1 MDIVTDLILGGA
13 PKLNPLIVNGWSVHE
28 MENTKRY
35 LDRIIECVAESFPE
49 GLTFDGSD
57 YCDPVETFQVVVRA
71 RGFNSRRG
79 YDIAKNSV
87 FMVRYNFTY
96 RGTKLAPAY
105 FYLPYVSDGGLMYI
119 SGILYS
125 VSPVLADRVYSV
137 SETEVFVK
145 LNRAKLKFLRVPYHF
160 VEDGQRVSGY
170 MAHSSLHNAA
180 GRKSRTRTV
189 TSSTVKLNAIVT
201 PLALYL
207 FCKYG
212 LYDAFARVGR
222 CAIKVFTTDTINYAE
237 WPEDKYVVTKS
248 FGYSP
253 TSSRYSAIRYQSIA
267 SKLVMVIEREDYTP
281 LVKALVT
288 GFWYVVD
295 HYPEE
300 LCIENVGDIE
310 QWHLVLGYSLFGDS
324 NFRVKLIEDIEL
336 HIDSLDGYVDDVA
349 REEFLS
355 IGVKIDSIYDVFV
368 EMLNNMDR
376 LMIGI
381 IGNQSSLYGKH
392 LTVLPYILSSNTTA
406 LFNMLFKLKSNP
418 KKELTVDGVNKLIQ
432 TFIKPLMFFHTLSMK
447 HGELNSVSNPHDN
460 LFFKITSKMVHQNDS
475 TGGGS
480 KEPNPADPANH
491 LHVSFAEVSGMTVLN
506 KSDPLSND
514 KLNPCLIVD
523 PSSGDIIRNERF
535 RELLDNAQQ
544 QITRKR

>member
-1 MDIVTDLILGGA
+1 MDIVSDLILGGE
-13 PKLNPLIVNGWSVHE
+13 PILNPLITQGWSVHE
-28 MENTKRY
+28 MKNTKQY
-35 LDRIIECVAESFPE
+35 IDRIIECVAESFPE
-49 GLTFDGSD
+49 GLTFDGSE
-57 YCDPVETFQVVVRA
+57 YCDPMETFQVVIRA

-96 RGTKLAPAY
+96 KGTKLPPAY
-105 FYLPYVSDGGLMYI
+105 YYLPYVSDGGMMYI

-137 SETEVFVK
+137 SESEVFVK
-145 LNRAKLKFLRVPYHF
+145 LNRAKLKFLRIPYHF
-160 VEDGQRVSGY
+160 VEDGVRTSGY
-170 MAHSSLHNAA
+170 MAHSALHNAA
-180 GRKSRTRTV
+180 GRRTRGKSA
-189 TSSTVKLNAIVT
+189 TSSTVKLNQIVT
-201 PLALYL
+201 PLSLYL
-207 FCKYG
+207 FSKYG
-212 LYDAFARVGR
+212 MYDTFMNVGR
-222 CAIKVFTTDTINYAE
+222 CAIKVFTEDTIDYTD
-237 WPEDKYVVTKS
+237 WPEDKYVITKS
-248 FGYSP
+248 FGYAPS
-253 TSSRYSAIRYQSIA
+253 SSRYSAVRYQSIA
-267 SKLVMVIEREDYTP
+267 SRLVVVIERSDYTP
-281 LVKALVT
+281 LVKSLLI

-300 LCIENVGDIE
+300 MDIE
-310 QWHLVLGYSLFGDS
+310 TIGDVEQWRLVLGYSLFGDS

-355 IGVKIDSIYDVFV
+355 IGVRVDSIYDVFV
-368 EMLNNMDR
+368 EMLMHMDK
-376 LMIGI
+376 LMIDI

-418 KKELTVDGVNKLIQ
+418 KKELTADGVSKLIQ
-432 TFIKPLMFFHTLSMK
+432 SYIRPLVFFHTLSQK

-514 KLNPCLIVD
+514 KLNPCLLVD
-523 PSSGDIIRNERF
+523 PSTGDILRNERF
-535 RELLDNAQQ
+535 TKLLDEAQEE
-544 QITRKR
+544 ITRKR

>member
-1 MDIVTDLILGGA
+1 MDIVSDLILGGER
-13 PKLNPLIVNGWSVHE
+13 KLNPLITNGWSVHE
-28 MENTKRY
+28 MENTKQY

-49 GLTFDGSD
+49 GLTFDGSV
-57 YCDPVETFQVVVRA
+57 YCDPVETFNVVVRA

-96 RGTKLAPAY
+96 KGTKLAPAY
-105 FYLPYVSDGGLMYI
+105 FYLPYVSEGGLMYI
-119 SGILYS
+119 SGILYA
-125 VSPVLADRVYSV
+125 VSPVIADRVYSV
-137 SETEVFVK
+137 SESEVFVK
-145 LNRAKLKFLRVPYHF
+145 LNRAKLKFLRMPYHF
-160 VEDGQRVSGY
+160 VEDGSRVSGY
-170 MAHSSLHNAA
+170 MAHSALHNAA
-180 GRKSRTRTV
+180 GRRRAKAS
-189 TSSTVKLNAIVT
+189 TSQTIKMNQIVT

-212 LYDAFARVGR
+212 VYDTFAHVGR
-222 CAIKVFTTDTINYAE
+222 CAVKIFDQRDFDYAE
-237 WPEDKYVVTKS
+237 WPTDEYVITKS
-248 FGYSP
+248 FGYAP
-253 TSSRYSAIRYQSIA
+253 SSTRYNAARYAHIA
-267 SKLVMVIEREDYTP
+267 SQLVVVIDRKDYTP

-295 HYPEE
+295 HFPEE
-300 LCIENVGDIE
+300 LSLDNLGFVE
-310 QWHLVLGYSLFGDS
+310 QWHLVLGYSLFGDA
-324 NFRVKLIEDIEL
+324 NYRVKILEDIAL
-336 HIDSLDGYVDDVA
+336 HMDSLDGYVDEVA
-349 REEFLS
+349 REDFQS
-355 IGVKIDSIYDVFV
+355 IGVKVDMIYDVFV
-368 EMLNNMDR
+368 EMLRNMDA
-376 LMIGI
+376 LMIAV

-418 KKELTVDGVNKLIQ
+418 KRELTADSVGKLIQ
-432 TFIKPLMFFHTLSMK
+432 SFIKPLTFFRTLSMK

-475 TGGGS
+475 TGGGA

-514 KLNPCLIVD
+514 KLNPCLLVD
-523 PSSGDIIRNERF
+523 PSTGDIIRHERF
-535 RELLDNAQQ
+535 RELLDTAQQ